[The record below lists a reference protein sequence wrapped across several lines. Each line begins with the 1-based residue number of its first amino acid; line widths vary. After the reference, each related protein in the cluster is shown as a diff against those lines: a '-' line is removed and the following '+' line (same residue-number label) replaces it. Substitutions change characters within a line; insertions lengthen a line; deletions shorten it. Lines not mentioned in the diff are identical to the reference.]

1 MTRFMMTLDESVD
14 LVFFA
19 FEHGKAGDLF
29 VQKAPAA
36 TINVLAEALM
46 QKLGKT
52 VDVKT
57 IGLRHGEKQ
66 YEVLVTKEEMAVSE
80 DMGGFFRVKADNRDL
95 NYEMYISE
103 GDDKLN
109 EIQEYSSDNT
119 VRLDV
124 PQMRELLDKIDIDAA
139 LEEGC

>member
-1 MTRFMMTLDESVD
+1 MMTLDESVD

-19 FEHGKAGDLF
+19 FEHGEQGDLF

-36 TINVLAEALM
+36 TVNVLAEALM

-52 VDVKT
+52 VDIKT

-95 NYEMYISE
+95 NYEMYVSE
-103 GDDKLN
+103 GDDKLD

-119 VRLDV
+119 ARLDV
-124 PQMRELLDKIDIDAA
+124 AAMRELLDRIDIDAA